1 MNSLPIIATISLLIT
16 NVADRRLLANF
27 LHQTGYRIQTLTAL
41 DAITA
46 ESAGSLLIIDELSAR
61 RQGTAL
67 LAMKR
72 RCLPLYLPMLLAL
85 NDNGSASPWLRAG
98 FDDVLR
104 MPLNKDDL
112 LARLEAFLRLHQ
124 HSAAIIQEGAQR
136 YRNTFDLAPIG
147 IVHISLD
154 GHITLANTS
163 ACTLLQYANKELTGK
178 LITTLIEPDG
188 RPALQDAI
196 AALLAGSANTVPA
209 PLDQRCVRRDGSTL
223 WTAIRITLVRDTA
236 GQPMHLIAIIE
247 DISARHLVEYTLRQS
262 ERFIKSTIDAL
273 SEHIC
278 VIDHSGKVLA
288 VNTAWRNF
296 GTENGHPPAI
306 AWDETNYL
314 DVCDRA
320 AASGIEDA
328 HLFAAGMRAVLF
340 GEQEQFSL
348 EYPCNSPT
356 EERWFLARVTRFQ
369 MDGPV
374 RVVVSHENIT
384 AAKQAQNHLSY
395 MAHYDSLT
403 GLPNRV
409 LFYERLKHELLQA
422 ERSKWTLAVMFV
434 DLDHF
439 KMVNDTLGHAAGD
452 SLLQQASSR
461 IVECLRGNDTVGRL
475 GGDEFGLFLP
485 DLTSAQDAAVV
496 AEKIMVALANP
507 FQINGAETFVTSS
520 IGITIYPEDGNDADL
535 LVCSADTAMYRAK
548 QQGRNNY
555 QYFTAHMN
563 AQMREHARL
572 ENGLRKALERN
583 ELSLHY
589 QPQIDIHN
597 GKIIGME
604 ALMRWQHPELGAVSP
619 AVFIPIAEE
628 TGLIV
633 AFGEWALRTACAQNK
648 TWQDAGF
655 APIVMAVNLSAR
667 QFKNKTLG
675 KTVQQVLQH
684 TALPGQYLE
693 LELTEGMVMD
703 NVPLLI
709 DAMQELKS
717 LGVRL
722 SLDDFGTGYSNLA
735 YLKRFP
741 LDMIKIDKSFV
752 NGIGQG
758 GDEGIIAATVITL
771 GHSLKLKV
779 IAEGVETEPQ
789 MRALQ
794 MLGCDM
800 MQGYLFSKPLSA
812 PDATALLGRHQV
824 H

>member
-1 MNSLPIIATISLLIT
+1 MNSLPIVANVSLLIT
-16 NVADRRLLANF
+16 EMADRRLLANF
-27 LHQTGYRIQTLTAL
+27 LQQTGYRVQTLTSLEAV
-41 DAITA
+41 TA
-46 ESAGSLLIIDELSAR
+46 EAAGNLLIIDELSAR
-61 RQGTAL
+61 RQGAAL

-85 NDNGSASPWLRAG
+85 NDNGSAAPWLRAG

-112 LARLEAFLRLHQ
+112 LARLEAFLRLNQ
-124 HSAAIIQEGAQR
+124 HSATIISEGAQR
-136 YRNTFDLAPIG
+136 YRTTFDLAPVG
-147 IVHISLD
+147 IVHMTID
-154 GHITLANTS
+154 GHITLVNPHV
-163 ACTLLQYANKELTGK
+163 CTLLRFGSEELIGRTMTA
-178 LITTLIEPDG
+178 LVEPAD
-188 RPALQDAI
+188 RNAMQQTI
-196 AALLAGSANTVPA
+196 NTLLAGAGNA
-209 PLDQRCVRRDGSTL
+209 PPTSFEQRYLRRDGSTL
-223 WTAIRITLVRDTA
+223 WTAVRVSLVRDS
-236 GQPMHLIAIIE
+236 GGHPMHLIAIIE
-247 DISARHLVEYTLRQS
+247 DISDRHLMEHTLRES
-262 ERFIKSTIDAL
+262 ERFVKSTIDAL

-278 VIDHSGKVLA
+278 VIDDTGKVLA
-288 VNTAWRNF
+288 VNKAWRNF
-296 GTENGHPPAI
+296 GTENGGPPAI

-314 DVCDRA
+314 DVCDHA

-328 HLFAAGMRAVLF
+328 HLFAAGLRSVLL

-348 EYPCNSPT
+348 EYPCNSAT

-369 MDGPV
+369 LEGPA
-374 RVVVSHENIT
+374 RVVISHENIT
-384 AAKQAQNHLSY
+384 AAKLAESHLTY
-395 MAHYDSLT
+395 LAHYDSLT

-409 LFYERLKHELLQA
+409 LFYERLKHALLQA
-422 ERSKWTLAVMFV
+422 ERSKWTMAVMFI

-461 IVECLRGNDTVGRL
+461 IVDCLRGNDTVGRL

-485 DLTSAQDAAVV
+485 DLNTAQDAALV
-496 AEKIMVALANP
+496 AEKIMVALAMP
-507 FQINGAETFVTSS
+507 FHIGGAETFVTSS
-520 IGITIYPEDGNDADL
+520 IGITIYPIDGNDADL

-555 QYFTAHMN
+555 QYFTARMN

-589 QPQIDIHN
+589 QPQIDIHS
-597 GKIIGME
+597 GHIIGME

-633 AFGEWALRTACAQNK
+633 PFGEWALHTACAQNK
-648 TWQDAGF
+648 AWQNAGL

-667 QFKNKTLG
+667 QFKNKTLAV
-675 KTVQQVLQH
+675 TVQQALEK

-693 LELTEGMVMD
+693 LELTEGMVME
-703 NVPLLI
+703 NAPLLI
-709 DAMQELKS
+709 EAMNELKA

-722 SLDDFGTGYSNLA
+722 SLDDFGTGYSNLV

-779 IAEGVETEPQ
+779 IAEGVETDAQ

-800 MQGYLFSKPLSA
+800 MQGYLFSRPLSA
-812 PDATALLGRHQV
+812 PDATALLNRH
-824 H
+824 HMH